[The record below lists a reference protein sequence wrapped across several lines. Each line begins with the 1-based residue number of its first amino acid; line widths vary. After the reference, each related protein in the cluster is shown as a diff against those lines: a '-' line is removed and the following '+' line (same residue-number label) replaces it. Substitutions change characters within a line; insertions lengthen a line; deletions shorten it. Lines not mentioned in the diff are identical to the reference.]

1 MNKTLSL
8 NQDDLLV
15 KMAGLYQQAKEENSH
30 YYTASVLAEA
40 IQEIARLRV
49 IESKAATKKRK

>member
-1 MNKTLSL
+1 MLKIL
-8 NQDDLLV
+8 NVSQDDLLV

-40 IQEIARLRV
+40 IEEIARLRV
-49 IESKAATKKRK
+49 IEAKAASKKHK